1 MYTLE
6 INGQLSIQGSLGEL
20 RRLTEL
26 ILSPWKIYAP
36 RPGRIDSEGLIVE
49 ES

>member
-6 INGQLSIQGSLGEL
+6 INGQLSIQGTLEEL
-20 RRLTEL
+20 RRLTDL
-26 ILSPWKIYAP
+26 ILSPWRIFAP
-36 RPGRIDSEGLIVE
+36 RPGRIDSEGLLVE